1 MASGLILA
9 VIKAD
14 INYFRHQRF
23 ISSGEYER
31 VLQWL
36 QGCPDHEIQE
46 KVAGWL
52 ESDAQYFRDL
62 GPPIY
67 RHHWY
72 IFPIVWVAV
81 TAMSHAL
88 SKYARKLRECGGLA
102 PAFSRARKNSPD
114 YPHEIKNQVDS
125 STIPASRRG
134 K

>member
-1 MASGLILA
+1 MVSGLILA

-14 INYFRHQRF
+14 VNYFRHQRF
-23 ISSGEYER
+23 VSSDEYER
-31 VLQWL
+31 VLWWL
-36 QGCPDHEIQE
+36 QVCPDHEIQE

-62 GPPIY
+62 GPPLY

-72 IFPIVWVAV
+72 IFPIVWLAV

-88 SKYARKLRECGGLA
+88 SKYSRKLREYRGLT

-114 YPHEIKNQVDS
+114 YSPESKNQVDS
-125 STIPASRRG
+125 STIPESRRG